1 MKLDLKKF
9 ILVVMYILLTIAG
22 LVLMKIGGNTGNI
35 KLEKDCFIFSM
46 SFLSLLGFICYIASF
61 LIFTNIVVKFEL
73 SYIMPVT
80 AGLIQVLT
88 LLSGYIVF
96 KENVTFNGIVGV
108 ILVILGIVVMNVKS
122 SKSKLKD

>member
-22 LVLMKIGGNTGNI
+22 LVLMKVGGNTGNI

-46 SFLSLLGFICYIASF
+46 SFLSLLGFICYISSF
-61 LIFTNIVVKFEL
+61 LIFTNIVVKFKL
-73 SYIMPVT
+73 SYIMPIT

-96 KENVTFNGIVGV
+96 KENVTINGIIGV
-108 ILVILGIVVMNVKS
+108 ILVILGIVVMNIKL
-122 SKSKLKD
+122 SKCKD

>member
-22 LVLMKIGGNTGNI
+22 LVLMKVGGNTGNI

-61 LIFTNIVVKFEL
+61 LIFTNIVVKFKL
-73 SYIMPVT
+73 SYIMPIT

-96 KENVTFNGIVGV
+96 KENVTINGIIGV
-108 ILVILGIVVMNVKS
+108 ILVILGIVVMNIKS
-122 SKSKLKD
+122 SKCKD

>member
-22 LVLMKIGGNTGNI
+22 LVLMKVGGNTGNI

-61 LIFTNIVVKFEL
+61 LIFTNIVVKFKL
-73 SYIMPVT
+73 SYIMPIT

-96 KENVTFNGIVGV
+96 KENVTINGIIGV
-108 ILVILGIVVMNVKS
+108 ILVILGIVVMNIKS
-122 SKSKLKD
+122 SKCKN

>member
-22 LVLMKIGGNTGNI
+22 LVLMKVGGNTGNI

-46 SFLSLLGFICYIASF
+46 SFLSLLGFICYITSF
-61 LIFTNIVVKFEL
+61 LIFTNIVVKFKL
-73 SYIMPVT
+73 SYIMPIT

-96 KENVTFNGIVGV
+96 KENVTINGIIGV
-108 ILVILGIVVMNVKS
+108 ILVILGIVVMNIKS
-122 SKSKLKD
+122 SKCKD

>member
-9 ILVVMYILLTIAG
+9 ILVVMYIFLTIAG

-46 SFLSLLGFICYIASF
+46 SFLSLFGFICYIASF
-61 LIFTNIVVKFEL
+61 LIFTNIVVKFKL
-73 SYIMPVT
+73 SYIMPIT

-96 KENVTFNGIVGV
+96 KENVTINGIIGV
-108 ILVILGIVVMNVKS
+108 ILVILGIVVMNIKS
-122 SKSKLKD
+122 SKCKN

>member
-22 LVLMKIGGNTGNI
+22 LVLMKVGGNTGNI

-46 SFLSLLGFICYIASF
+46 SFLSLLGFICYISSF
-61 LIFTNIVVKFEL
+61 LIFTNIVVKFKL
-73 SYIMPVT
+73 SYIMPIT

-96 KENVTFNGIVGV
+96 KENVTINGIIGV
-108 ILVILGIVVMNVKS
+108 ILVILGIVVMNIKS
-122 SKSKLKD
+122 SKCKD

>member
-1 MKLDLKKF
+1 MKLDLKKI

-22 LVLMKIGGNTGNI
+22 LVLMKVGGNTGNI

-46 SFLSLLGFICYIASF
+46 SFLSLLGFICYISSF
-61 LIFTNIVVKFEL
+61 LIFTNIVVKFKL
-73 SYIMPVT
+73 SYIMPIT

-96 KENVTFNGIVGV
+96 KENVTINGIIGV
-108 ILVILGIVVMNVKS
+108 ILVILGIVVMNIKL
-122 SKSKLKD
+122 SKCKD